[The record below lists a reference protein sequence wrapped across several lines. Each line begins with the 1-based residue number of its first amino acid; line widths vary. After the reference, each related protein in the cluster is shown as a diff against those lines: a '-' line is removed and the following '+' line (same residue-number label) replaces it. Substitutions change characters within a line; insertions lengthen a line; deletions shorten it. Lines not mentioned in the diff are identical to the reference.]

1 MTYDSANRLLTYNG
15 ENVIYD
21 SEGNM
26 TYGPDAG
33 GIMTE
38 YTYNCRNQLIQAGA
52 VTYEYDAEGTRTA
65 QTNTETGVRTDY
77 ITDTNRELPQILQST
92 ETKENGETETTTYVY
107 GNGLLTQNNTKN
119 GTYHFHYNNIGSTIL
134 LTDEMGSKAETYSYG
149 AYGELLSGDREK
161 TDYLYNGRYGVAT
174 DSNGLYYM
182 RARYY
187 NVSIKRFLN
196 QDIITG
202 TITNSQSLNRYAYV
216 QGNPV
221 KLTDPFGLSP
231 SLNISGMGHAALN
244 LLGIIPGLD
253 ICDAINAAWYLAEGD
268 YANAAISAVAVLPM
282 LGSTI
287 GNGLK
292 WGAKGAAN
300 INKVADTIKLGGRI
314 AGNGGAL
321 LLSGAQT
328 AEAIKNIHANY
339 VETGKVFTLKNAE
352 NFISLGFS
360 VAGMGLAGASLAK
373 SRKALKNMYEGKAV
387 AETVAVSN
395 ATKKVGNES
404 VKYSSFRD
412 QMSPEEVVRYDNYW
426 KQGTGSYTIIDG
438 NEVIV
443 GKGNKVNTRQRLQVS
458 PGTRSMMDVKYGKK
472 GEMYYRETVFD
483 EYGRKIGTNDY
494 TDHGMPNAHT
504 NPHYHTNS
512 PLDPSEHGKPKPGLH
527 PETP

>member
-1 MTYDSANRLLTYNG
+1 MCT
-15 ENVIYD
+15 
-21 SEGNM
+21 
-26 TYGPDAG
+26 
-33 GIMTE
+33 
-38 YTYNCRNQLIQAGA
+38 
-52 VTYEYDAEGTRTA
+52 
-65 QTNTETGVRTDY
+65 
-77 ITDTNRELPQILQST
+77 
-92 ETKENGETETTTYVY
+92 
-107 GNGLLTQNNTKN
+107 
-119 GTYHFHYNNIGSTIL
+119 
-134 LTDEMGSKAETYSYG
+134 
-149 AYGELLSGDREK
+149 
-161 TDYLYNGRYGVAT
+161 
-174 DSNGLYYM
+174 
-182 RARYY
+182 
-187 NVSIKRFLN
+187 
-196 QDIITG
+196 
-202 TITNSQSLNRYAYV
+202 
-216 QGNPV
+216 
-221 KLTDPFGLSP
+221 
-231 SLNISGMGHAALN
+231 
-244 LLGIIPGLD
+244 
-253 ICDAINAAWYLAEGD
+253 
-268 YANAAISAVAVLPM
+268 
-282 LGSTI
+282 
-287 GNGLK
+287 
-292 WGAKGAAN
+292 
-300 INKVADTIKLGGRI
+300 RI

>member
-1 MTYDSANRLLTYNG
+1 M
-15 ENVIYD
+15 
-21 SEGNM
+21 
-26 TYGPDAG
+26 
-33 GIMTE
+33 
-38 YTYNCRNQLIQAGA
+38 
-52 VTYEYDAEGTRTA
+52 
-65 QTNTETGVRTDY
+65 
-77 ITDTNRELPQILQST
+77 
-92 ETKENGETETTTYVY
+92 
-107 GNGLLTQNNTKN
+107 
-119 GTYHFHYNNIGSTIL
+119 
-134 LTDEMGSKAETYSYG
+134 
-149 AYGELLSGDREK
+149 
-161 TDYLYNGRYGVAT
+161 
-174 DSNGLYYM
+174 
-182 RARYY
+182 
-187 NVSIKRFLN
+187 
-196 QDIITG
+196 
-202 TITNSQSLNRYAYV
+202 
-216 QGNPV
+216 
-221 KLTDPFGLSP
+221 
-231 SLNISGMGHAALN
+231 
-244 LLGIIPGLD
+244 
-253 ICDAINAAWYLAEGD
+253 
-268 YANAAISAVAVLPM
+268 
-282 LGSTI
+282 
-287 GNGLK
+287 
-292 WGAKGAAN
+292 
-300 INKVADTIKLGGRI
+300 
-314 AGNGGAL
+314 
-321 LLSGAQT
+321 
-328 AEAIKNIHANY
+328 
-339 VETGKVFTLKNAE
+339 ETGKVFTLKNAE